1 MGTGWVCGCAT
12 GRSAKVSKVGT
23 NFNGRRV
30 RAWCVD
36 AGITYKDLAKAINEG
51 VGAVKSW
58 VYGERRI
65 NFDQACKVCNYF
77 GKSLDELRLDERK
90 PVA

>member
-1 MGTGWVCGCAT
+1 M
-12 GRSAKVSKVGT
+12 SKVET
-23 NFNGRRV
+23 SFNGRRV

-36 AGITYKDLAKAINEG
+36 AGITYEQLAEKIGEG

-65 NFDQACKVCNYF
+65 NFDQACKICTYF
-77 GKSLDELRLDERK
+77 GKSLDELRTD
-90 PVA
+90 AAAA